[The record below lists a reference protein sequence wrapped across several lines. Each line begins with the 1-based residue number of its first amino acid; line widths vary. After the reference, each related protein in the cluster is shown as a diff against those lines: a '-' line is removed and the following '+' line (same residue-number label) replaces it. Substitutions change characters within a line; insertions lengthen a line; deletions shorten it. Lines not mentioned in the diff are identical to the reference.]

1 MKKIISIILIF
12 QSLYCF
18 SQDKYDYSVKRKIDS
33 LIKIE
38 SGFYNDR
45 KYDESILICQRL
57 IDLGFDESVYK
68 GYKKILLSKYLKY
81 FPNKD
86 LNTLNEAIED
96 AKAFIDFL
104 KNSVN
109 YKNDY
114 ASIVEAYGL
123 LFQLKYEL
131 AEIHNNNE
139 IYEEALLILDEAE
152 KMENYISKEQISRI
166 NFDKAKTSMKI
177 YELSNDNSKLLTGFN
192 NCKKAYDYYTTL
204 TIDQIMY
211 FNSKELLASY
221 HIGLSS
227 IENFDYHKKSAEE
240 IILDLDKTYK
250 DSYYHH
256 RIKDIDSLKLK
267 TNELIKQK

>member
-1 MKKIISIILIF
+1 MIKVISIILIF

-18 SQDKYDYSVKRKIDS
+18 SQDNYDYSVKRKIDS

-68 GYKKILLSKYLKY
+68 GYKKILLRKSLKY

-86 LNTLNEAIED
+86 LSTLNETIED
-96 AKAFIDFL
+96 ANAFIDFL

-114 ASIVEAYGL
+114 VSIVEAYGW

-131 AEIHNNNE
+131 AEINNNNE

-152 KMENYISKEQISRI
+152 KMENYIGEEQISRI
-166 NFDKAKTSMKI
+166 KFNKAETFMKI
-177 YELSNDNSKLLTGFN
+177 YELTYNHSRLHIGFD
-192 NCKKAYDYYTTL
+192 NCKKAYDYYSNL
-204 TIDQIMY
+204 TKDQIMY
-211 FNSKELLASY
+211 FNSKELLARY
-221 HIGLSS
+221 YIALSS

-240 IILDLDKTYK
+240 IILDLDKTYN
-250 DSYYHH
+250 DSYYYH
-256 RIKDIDSLKLK
+256 RIKDIDSLKIK
-267 TNELIKQK
+267 MKELIKQN